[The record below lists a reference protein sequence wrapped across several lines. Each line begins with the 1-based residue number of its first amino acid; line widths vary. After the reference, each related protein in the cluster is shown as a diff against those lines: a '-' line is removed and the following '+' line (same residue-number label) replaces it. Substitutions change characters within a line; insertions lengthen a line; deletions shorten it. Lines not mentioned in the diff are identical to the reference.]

1 MKRLFVTGLSGF
13 VGGAISAALQ
23 DQNTHELELTGS
35 DQYVDLLEPD
45 LLNRAVGHAKP
56 DFAIHLAAQSFVPA
70 AFANP
75 RETLEINLFGTLNLL
90 QALKAADFRGRLL
103 YVSSGD
109 VYGLVEP
116 GRLPVVEAQCVRPR
130 NPYAVSKAAA
140 EALCYQW
147 AQTEKFDIVIVR
159 PFNHIGP
166 GQNERFVVSDFCRQ
180 TVAIKRQKQTPL
192 IEAGDL
198 DVTRDFT
205 DVRDVVRAYLGL
217 LLNGVSGET
226 YNVCSGRE
234 YRVSDVLRQ
243 ILVIAGVN
251 AEVRQDPARVRQ
263 SEQRRMFGAYDKLR
277 HATGWQPA
285 ISLDQ
290 SLHDIIAHWETQYA

>member
-109 VYGLVEP
+109 VYGLVDP
-116 GRLPVVEAQCVRPR
+116 SRLPIVETQFVRPL

-147 AQTEKFDIVIVR
+147 AQSEKFDIVIVR
-159 PFNHIGP
+159 PFTHIGP
-166 GQNERFVVSDFCRQ
+166 GQNDRFVVSGFCRQ
-180 TVAIKRQKQTPL
+180 AVAIKRGIQSPV
-192 IEAGDL
+192 IEVGDL

-205 DVRDVVRAYLGL
+205 DVRDVVRAYFNL
-217 LLNGVSGET
+217 LLHGVSGET

-234 YRVSDVLRQ
+234 HQVRDVLQQ
-243 ILVIAGVN
+243 ILAIAGVN
-251 AEVRQDPARVRQ
+251 AEVRQDPARMRQ
-263 SEQRRMFGAYDKLR
+263 SDQRRMAGAYDKLKR
-277 HATGWQPA
+277 ATGWQPA
-285 ISLDQ
+285 ISLNQ
-290 SLHDIIAHWETQYA
+290 SLNDIIANWETQYA